1 MPGTADYN
9 RLPQLDVTVNGIRL
23 HYVDVGVGPP
33 VVLVHGSPLSSFAFR
48 HQIAALSSRFRVIA
62 PDLPGFGQSE
72 AITEGPVFARQAEV
86 LRALLRHLELGPIRL
101 LGHDWGGP
109 TGMGAVVDQLDRVK
123 QLVLV
128 NTTLRSDFRPPFYWK
143 QFTTSRVGD
152 FLLVRLNVFGW
163 GLPSMMRAARSAEIR
178 AHYLNHLKMEATRKT
193 VLSLERLE
201 GFAPLMERVEA
212 ALSDVAIPT
221 LILWG
226 HPDAYFSKNELEW
239 LTVTFPDAEVR
250 EIPGGG
256 HFPMEDAS
264 ESVTEELL
272 RFLS

>member
-9 RLPQLDVTVNGIRL
+9 RLPRLDVTVNGTRL
-23 HYVDVGVGPP
+23 HYVDVGAGPP

-48 HQIAALSSRFRVIA
+48 HQIAALSSRFRIIA

-72 AITEGPVFARQAEV
+72 ALNEGPVFARQAEV
-86 LRALLRHLELGPIRL
+86 LRALLQHLDLGPIRL

-109 TGMGAVVDQLDRVK
+109 IGMGAVVDQLDRVK

-143 QFTTSRVGD
+143 QFTASRIGD

-163 GLPSMMRAARSAEIR
+163 GLPSMMHAARSAEIR
-178 AHYLNHLKMEATRKT
+178 THYMRHLKMEATRKT

-201 GFAPLMERVEA
+201 GFAALTERVEI
-212 ALSDVAIPT
+212 ALSAVAIPT

-239 LTVTFPDAEVR
+239 LKVTFPDAEVR

-264 ESVTEELL
+264 ESVTKELL